1 MAHLRARE
9 ALANSTHRWGVAF
22 AWLRFSQIFSGQRQ
36 KRVWDGEL
44 EHLEQGR
51 AITQSKGFK
60 TVSKRDGRGKAGFSS
75 EARSRGSCCQAFG
88 NRRKKVMSKRGK
100 TSARLNPSQ
109 LRPQQNLLLHRI
121 PELNAINPGFQES
134 FSSSRGI
141 GLPPRVRI
149 LALTRT
155 RWGWSRSLRQPGAPP
170 ASRGGCWAAPGV
182 EQHHLPVSQAA
193 PQQYLSHA

>member
-1 MAHLRARE
+1 MAPVQPNIQWPKAE
-9 ALANSTHRWGVAF
+9 EGVGRGTGTSGAG
-22 AWLRFSQIFSGQRQ
+22 ASNNAKQRFQDS
-36 KRVWDGEL
+36 
-44 EHLEQGR
+44 
-51 AITQSKGFK
+51 
-60 TVSKRDGRGKAGFSS
+60 VSKRDGRGKAGFSS
-75 EARSRGSCCQAFG
+75 KAGSRGSCCQAFG
-88 NRRKKVMSKRGK
+88 NRKKKVMSKRGK

-121 PELNAINPGFQES
+121 PELNAINPGFQKS

-141 GLPPRVRI
+141 GLPPQVRI

-155 RWGWSRSLRQPGAPP
+155 RCGWSRSLRQPGAPP